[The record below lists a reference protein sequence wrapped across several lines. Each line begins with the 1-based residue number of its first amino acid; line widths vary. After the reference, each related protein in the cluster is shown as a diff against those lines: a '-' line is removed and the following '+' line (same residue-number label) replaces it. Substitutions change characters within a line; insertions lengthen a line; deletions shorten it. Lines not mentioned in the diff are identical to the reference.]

1 MSGEN
6 LEQERWTTYNG
17 VKVSRPW
24 RVQKAG
30 NEHRQCAMNCAD
42 SLVVQLWQHRAM
54 KEGMHPV
61 RSVLCMEQK
70 KEVRHTFSE

>member
-30 NEHRQCAMNCAD
+30 NEHRQCVMNCAD
-42 SLVVQLWQHRAM
+42 SLLESGGATVAAQSNERRDASSEKCV
-54 KEGMHPV
+54 MHGA
-61 RSVLCMEQK
+61 K
-70 KEVRHTFSE
+70 KGG